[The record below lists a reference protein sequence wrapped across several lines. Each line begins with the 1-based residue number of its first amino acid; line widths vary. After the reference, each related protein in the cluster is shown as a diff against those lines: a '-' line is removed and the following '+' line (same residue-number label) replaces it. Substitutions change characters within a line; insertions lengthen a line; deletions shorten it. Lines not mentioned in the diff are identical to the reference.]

1 MSVKFEDNSVAV
13 LRLFEQNIDKTLHML
28 GTKQNELAVKEINA
42 QPRMGKLEGAAGGAV
57 DTGRMRGSNTFFVD
71 AAQREIDVG
80 NTAFSDQGAPYPLY
94 VTMGTW
100 KMQKRSWLQNS
111 VLDHADDYRAVVE
124 QGLQQGFK

>member
-1 MSVKFEDNSVAV
+1 MSVKFEDNSAAV
-13 LRLFEQNIDKTLHML
+13 LKQFEQNLGRTLEML
-28 GTKQNELAVKEINA
+28 GIKQNELAVTEIQR
-42 QPRMGKLEGAAGGAV
+42 QPKFK
-57 DTGRMRGSNTFFVD
+57 D
-71 AAQREIDVG
+71 REIVGIGAIDDGHMIGGNSYVTDLPNREVNVG
-80 NTAFSDQGAPYPLY
+80 NTVEHAIF